1 MKTQVSFNGK
11 PTLYLISTPIGN
23 LKDMTYRAVEVLDKV
38 DVIYAEDTRV
48 TVKLLNHY
56 NIKKQLKMY
65 HSFNEE
71 TASEE
76 ILNDLK
82 NGLNVGLCTDAGTP
96 GISDPGYEVVRKV
109 KDYFNVVSIPGA
121 SAILTALVSSGLIPQ
136 PFTFIG
142 FLDKKTSLREK
153 LLESFKTIS
162 HTTIYYERASRIPN
176 LLEEMFKIFGPR
188 EVVIARELT
197 KLYESFYTF
206 TLGEAISTIELKGEF
221 VIMVSG
227 SLTKEITSNDI
238 IEKMNSLLQLG
249 YTKKEAIRLTSE
261 ALNIGKNRVYEEV
274 LNYEK

>member
-1 MKTQVSFNGK
+1 MNTQISFDGK

-23 LKDMTYRAVEVLDKV
+23 LKDITYRAVEVLNSV

-56 NIKKQLKMY
+56 EIKKPLKTY

-71 TASEE
+71 TACDE
-76 ILNDLK
+76 IFTDLK

-96 GISDPGYEVVRKV
+96 GISDPGYKVVRKV
-109 KDYFNVVSIPGA
+109 KEYFNVVSIPGA

-142 FLDKKTSLREK
+142 FLDKKTSLRQK
-153 LLESFKTIS
+153 QLENFKTIS
-162 HTTIYYERASRIPN
+162 HTTIYYERASRVPN

-197 KLYESFYTF
+197 KLHESFYTF
-206 TLGEAISTIELKGEF
+206 TLKEDISTIELKGEF

-227 SLTKEITSNDI
+227 STTKEITTNDI

-249 YTKKEAIRLTSE
+249 YTKKEAIKLTSK